1 MLPDSSNQSKWFSMV
16 MMLNIAIVLSGQDQ
30 TSLTGIKDV
39 AAIKETLAPVVT
51 ELTQRP
57 LEEAKAEP
65 DKPEADKP
73 EPETKEVRAASSEA
87 KKVSYKLSPDGSQD
101 LAQYKAVEVVATGY
115 YSGIESTGKNPGH
128 PGYGITKSGMKVKRD
143 EHSLSTIAADPK
155 VFPIGTVLYIPG
167 YGYGIVADTGSA
179 IKGKKIDLY
188 YETKD
193 QIYKEW
199 GKKKV
204 NVFVVK
210 QGSGKVTQVIWN
222 QLVQE
227 IFRQNPVDTPEA

>member
-1 MLPDSSNQSKWFSMV
+1 MLPDSSNPTKWFSMV
-16 MMLNIAIVLSGQDQ
+16 MMLNIALVLCGQDQ
-30 TSLTGIKDV
+30 TSLTGLTDT
-39 AAIKETLAPVVT
+39 AALEKKIAPAISGLVSR
-51 ELTQRP
+51 Q
-57 LEEAKAEP
+57 
-65 DKPEADKP
+65 KPETSEQP
-73 EPETKEVRAASSEA
+73 VQSQNGTGEVQAASSQSR
-87 KKVSYKLSPDGSQD
+87 KVSYKLMPDSSQD
-101 LAQYKAVEVVATGY
+101 LSQYKAVEVVATGY

-128 PGYGITKSGMKVKRD
+128 PDYGITKSGIKVRRD

-167 YGYGIVADTGSA
+167 YGYGIVADTGGA

-199 GKKKV
+199 GKKTV

-210 QGSGKVTQVIWN
+210 EGTGKVTQMIWN

-227 IFRQNPVDTPEA
+227 IFKNNPVDTPEA